1 VTNLY
6 PAQVKILPYCIILLL
21 CVVVLTASCTPTHR
35 KFEICKQNLTIPV
48 NCQNLRTK
56 DYCVFLNGS
65 IQWVDGGKLDFDIVF
80 EKGPFDSDVIKSSSG
95 ETPPQTPIKSSDD
108 PYKYTIKC
116 KNNNV
121 EDAMIR
127 VP

>member
-1 VTNLY
+1 VTNLF
-6 PAQVKILPYCIILLL
+6 PTQVKALPYCIILLL
-21 CVVVLTASCTPTHR
+21 STILFTGGCTPTHR
-35 KFEICKQNLTIPV
+35 KFEICKQKLTVPI
-48 NCQNLRTK
+48 NCQNLKTK

-65 IQWVDGGKLDFDIVF
+65 IKWVDAGKLDFDIAF
-80 EKGPFDSDVIKSSSG
+80 NDGPFNSDLIQSTSG
-95 ETPPQTPIKSSDD
+95 ETSEQTPIKSREQ

-121 EDAMIR
+121 EDTIIR

>member
-1 VTNLY
+1 MSNLY
-6 PAQVKILPYCIILLL
+6 PTQVKALPYCIILLL
-21 CVVVLTASCTPTHR
+21 SSVLFTGGCTPTHR

-65 IQWVDGGKLDFDIVF
+65 VKWVDAGKLDFDIEF
-80 EKGPFDSDVIKSSSG
+80 TDGPFNSNVIKSSSG
-95 ETPPQTPIKSSDD
+95 ETPPETPTKSREE

-121 EDAMIR
+121 EDTIIR